1 MGKLIA
7 VVNQKGGVGK
17 TTTAVN
23 IAVGMAL
30 QEKKVLLVDADPQ
43 SSATSNLIDK
53 DSISVSIYDCM
64 LEGLT
69 PEKAIIKTKTEGL
82 DILPSHVDFVSAETD
97 MVGIQGREYV
107 FKKMISSVKDNYDYI
122 IVDCGPSLGLI
133 AINVLTAADSV
144 LIPVQCQYFA
154 MEGLA
159 ELLNTIKII
168 QQRFNP
174 TLEYEGIVLTM
185 FHPRNNLDKE
195 VVDNVKRSF
204 INSKTVLNTIVYDNV
219 KLAEAPSYIKSIYEH
234 DISSRGA
241 ANYMNLVKEILQR
254 NNDTAFLNEEKQ
266 IEDN

>member
-1 MGKLIA
+1 MGKIIA

-23 IAVGMAL
+23 LAVGMAL

-53 DSISVSIYDCM
+53 ENVSVSIYDCM
-64 LEGLT
+64 LEGLA
-69 PEKAIIKTKTEGL
+69 PEKAILKTKTEML
-82 DILPSHVDFVSAETD
+82 DILPSHVDFVLAETD
-97 MVGIQGREYV
+97 MVNMQGREYV
-107 FKKMISSVKDNYDYI
+107 FKKMIASVKDNYDYI
-122 IVDCGPSLGLI
+122 VVDCGPSLGLI

-159 ELLNTIKII
+159 ELLNTVRII

-174 TLEYEGIVLTM
+174 ELTYEGIVLTM

-195 VVDNVKRSF
+195 VVENVRKNF
-204 INSKTVLNTIVYDNV
+204 NKVVLNTVIFDNV
-219 KLAEAPSYIKSIYEH
+219 RLAEAPSYVRSIYEH
-234 DISSRGA
+234 DISSRGS
-241 ANYMNLVKEILQR
+241 ANYMNLVKEILQ
-254 NNDTAFLNEEKQ
+254 NNSINLNKE
-266 IEDN
+266 

>member
-23 IAVGMAL
+23 LAVGMAL

-43 SSATSNLIDK
+43 SSATSNLVDK
-53 DSISVSIYDCM
+53 ESVSVSIYDCM
-64 LEGLT
+64 LEGLS
-69 PEKAIIKTKTEGL
+69 PDKAILKTKTEML
-82 DILPSHVDFVSAETD
+82 DVLPSHVDFVAAETD
-97 MVGIQGREYV
+97 IVNVQGREFV
-107 FKKMISSVKDNYDYI
+107 FRKMIEPVKNNYDYI

-144 LIPVQCQYFA
+144 LVPVQCQYFA

-159 ELLNTIKII
+159 ELLNTVKII

-174 TLEYEGIVLTM
+174 ELTYEGIVLTM

-195 VVDNVKRSF
+195 VVEHVKKSLGK
-204 INSKTVLNTIVYDNV
+204 IVLNTIIFDNV
-219 KLAEAPSYIKSIYEH
+219 RLAEAPSHIKSIYEH
-234 DISSRGA
+234 DITSRGA
-241 ANYMNLVKEILQR
+241 TNYMNLVKEILQR
-254 NNDTAFLNEEKQ
+254 NNDTAFSNEEKQ
-266 IEDN
+266 IEKEDN